1 MKKKRAPRLLSMMLA
16 VSMALGL
23 ALPAAA
29 AETGGETQTGEAG
42 APQLELDQSEIDL
55 GSYAPRRVGQS
66 VDFSQHSTPFV
77 LDLKNTGD
85 SPIIVQSIDYEENTD
100 RTDGHWVY
108 IDLSFPYRD
117 GTIAPGESKSLRLYA
132 DATAQRDIYGSFTE
146 TTVLHVN
153 TEDPA
158 TGETA
163 VVDLPLTFSYEIHPD
178 YEISQTEFDLGQFST
193 DEFYQPPAISGHYD
207 FDRPLGSEHA
217 TMTNYTESH
226 FRGSNNPYT
235 HTDTP
240 SGDYRLRV
248 HFSPDIGSGETGE
261 VDFSWE
267 LIYVGD
273 EATPPDTASL
283 PTGKYTIYVE
293 PTFRE
298 DDGSF
303 DVINHSIPTITFTF
317 EIVPGTAQPGEPE
330 EPLEPDLSVSP
341 GHLDFGIVDADAGR
355 PAAETVTLRNTG
367 NTELVLR
374 QPTADHYEIGS
385 LSRTTLAAGETATF
399 TVRPEDG
406 LEPGEYDETVTLSTN
421 QDISARLTLSYMVE
435 GDSAVSLSTSALNF
449 GTAQEGY
456 AQPAAQTVTVTNTGD
471 TSVTLTQPAGISFTV
486 GSLSRTTLSAGQS
499 AAFTVQ
505 PKAGLAAG
513 TYSETI
519 SLRAG
524 DAGTV
529 TLRASFTVT
538 GAQQPAP
545 TFTDVTADKWYYDFV
560 ETVAEKKL
568 FAGNGDGT
576 FAPEA
581 NMTYAEFL
589 AVLFQFSGDTLPT
602 GSGPNWYDN
611 HIQWAK
617 DHDLIPAGMLNGFD
631 PEAAIT
637 RQDMAAL
644 FGSFL
649 SNYDYTAAP
658 VNSGTPSFS
667 DGASIADY
675 ARDGVELCYQLG
687 IMGGNDDGT
696 FAPGNTAIRAEVAV
710 TMVQMARVM
719 GR

>member
-1 MKKKRAPRLLSMMLA
+1 MKKKRVSCLLSMMLA

-29 AETGGETQTGEAG
+29 AETGEAG
-42 APQLELDQSEIDL
+42 APQLKLDQSEIDL

-85 SPIIVQSIDYEENTD
+85 SPIIVQSIDYEELSD
-100 RTDGHWVY
+100 RTEGRGVEM
-108 IDLSFPYRD
+108 DLSFPYRD

-132 DATAQRDIYGSFTE
+132 HATAQRDIYGSFTE

-193 DEFYQPPAISGHYD
+193 DEFYQPPSINGYYD
-207 FDRPLGSEHA
+207 FDRFYGSEYV
-217 TMTNYTESH
+217 TMTNYTDSR
-226 FRGSNNPYT
+226 FTDSIGNGAFTGFDNNYI
-235 HTDTP
+235 TP
-240 SGDYRLRV
+240 SGDYAMHV
-248 HFSPDIGSGETGE
+248 NFSPDIDSGDTGE
-261 VDFSWE
+261 VRLSWE
-267 LIYVGD
+267 LYYTGD
-273 EATPPDTASL
+273 EAKAPDTASL
-283 PTGKYTIYVE
+283 PTGKYTVHVE

-298 DDGSF
+298 NDDSF
-303 DVINHSIPTITFTF
+303 DVIDHSIPMTFTF

-341 GHLDFGIVDADAGR
+341 GHLDFGIVDAAAGR

-421 QDISARLTLSYMVE
+421 QDVSARLTLSYMVE

-456 AQPAAQTVTVTNTGD
+456 AQPAARTVTVTNTGD
-471 TSVTLTQPAGISFTV
+471 TSVTLTQPAGTSFTV
-486 GSLSRTTLSAGQS
+486 GPLSRTTLSAGQS

-545 TFTDVTADKWYYDFV
+545 TFTDVTPDKWYYDFV

-602 GSGPNWYDN
+602 NSGPNWYDN